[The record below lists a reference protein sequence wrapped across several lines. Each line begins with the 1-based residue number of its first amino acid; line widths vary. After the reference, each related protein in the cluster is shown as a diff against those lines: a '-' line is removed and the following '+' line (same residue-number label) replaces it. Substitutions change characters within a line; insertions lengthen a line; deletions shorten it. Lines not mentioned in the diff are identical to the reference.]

1 MRKRVNIKIPSGV
14 CKMKLRNLV
23 VTLILS
29 ALTATLFLGIAAEAQ
44 APKPGANKPAGT
56 LAQVMRGILFPNS
69 NVIFYAQ
76 ANDPATVK
84 PAADP
89 STAVNPLEGQFGG
102 WAAVENSSIALSES
116 VTLITMPGR
125 LCSNGKPVP
134 LTDPDWSKFSQA
146 LRTAAASAYTAA
158 KAKNKDKM
166 SDAADAVGA
175 ACGDC
180 HNKYRDLAGGVKD
193 HCLSSK

>member
-1 MRKRVNIKIPSGV
+1 
-14 CKMKLRNLV
+14 MKLRNLV

-180 HNKYRDLAGGVKD
+180 HNKYRDLAGGVND